1 MGVRTIQS
9 AFGGEVSPSLYGRVD
24 NPKYKTGLAVC
35 RNFICRPQGPAQ
47 NRRGFA
53 FVRAAKYSDRPCR
66 LIPFEFSNSD
76 TMVLEFGDKYI
87 RFHTQEATLLNS
99 EGNPYEISTPYSS
112 DDIFK
117 IRFCQSAD
125 VLTLTHGNYP
135 PSELRRYGTYDWR
148 LETIDFSPDL
158 TAPVITGVT
167 YVANGNT
174 SENRFLYKYI
184 VTALKDTDEGT
195 VESASS
201 APYSVQCNLYWD
213 DSLNKITW
221 SPVTGA
227 QRYRV
232 YKSRAG
238 IYGYIGETEDTSFED
253 NNIAADEGTT
263 PPRWDSSL
271 WETSGAITSVSV
283 VNGGSGYANLGR
295 IASVKVSP
303 VINSTYPFFKNTA
316 VNNGV
321 SQAYPDYPAVTA
333 KLLDASGS
341 GSGAEVKV
349 ITSQSRTYTKY
360 EDDRVT
366 EYTWASFT
374 DVKGIEVTSPGA
386 GYLKPYIQ
394 FYKDGKEVSNF
405 DSWYPIPETPTGNLI
420 TVETANTYDV
430 VLNVTDK
437 TGTGAQLKATVVDGA
452 VSSVRIVSGGS
463 GYTSP
468 VITADSPTGTGATFS
483 VTLGKGGDYPGAVTY
498 YEQRRCFGGTPIRPQ
513 MLWMTRPG
521 TETDMSYTIP
531 VQDDNRIK
539 FRISAQRVSLVKHL
553 CPLSQLLVLTESS
566 IFRVSPQNSDAITP
580 SSVSVKP
587 QVNSVGA
594 SDVTP
599 ILVGSNLVFTEA
611 RSGHVM
617 ELGYEWSR
625 GGFTCGDVSVMAP
638 HFFEK
643 ARAVDSAYMASPDP
657 IIWYALSDGTLLGLT
672 YMPEQ
677 QVAAFHRHDT
687 AGGAFESVCCVAEGN
702 EDALYAVVRRT
713 VNGSTVR
720 YIERMR
726 ETVYDSLENC
736 FFVDSGA
743 TYEGPETRT
752 LSGLNHLEGCEV
764 AVLADGAVLPRE
776 TVKDGKIE
784 IEVPAEKIQVGLPI
798 TSELKTLPLAVGIQD
813 GSMGRGH
820 TKNINQVWLQV
831 YQSSGIFV
839 GPSFDDLVEIKQ
851 RFQEPYGTAPE
862 PISDQVDAVLPG
874 RWTDTGQICLRQ
886 EDPLPLMI
894 VGICAELAV

>member
-1 MGVRTIQS
+1 MGIRVIQS

-24 NPKYKTGLAVC
+24 NPKYKTGLATC

-66 LIPFEFSNSD
+66 LIPFEFSNND
-76 TMVLEFGDKYI
+76 TMVLEFGDRYI

-99 EGNPYEISTPYSS
+99 DGTPYEISTPYSS

-117 IRFCQSAD
+117 INYCQSAD
-125 VLTLTHGNYP
+125 VLTLVHGGYAP
-135 PSELRRYGTYDWR
+135 RELKRYSAYDWR
-148 LETIDFSPDL
+148 LEEIKFGSL
-158 TAPVITGVT
+158 LAAPTITGVT

-174 SENRFLYKYI
+174 SENRFTYKYK
-184 VTALKDTDEGT
+184 VTALKDTDDGT
-195 VESASS
+195 VESEAS
-201 APYSVQCNLYWD
+201 AAYSILCNLYWD

-221 SPVTGA
+221 SAVAGA
-227 QRYRV
+227 ERYRV
-232 YKSRAG
+232 YKSRSG
-238 IYGYIGETEDTSFED
+238 IYGYIGETESTSFED
-253 NNIAADEGTT
+253 NNIAADEGVT
-263 PPRWDSSL
+263 PPRWD
-271 WETSGAITSVSV
+271 GAPWTVNGAVTSVSV
-283 VNGGSGYANLGR
+283 VNGGSGYGADGVPYLKSFNAGQYLTETNKDPKDTDGFTAR
-295 IASVKVSP
+295 LLDSYTAPTTEASVTIQMTRSKSTTSHSTHYIYRVSSLSISGGEGYSSP
-303 VINSTYPFFKNTA
+303 RLQIYYNGSVIAGSNYGESPLVFSATF
-316 VNNGV
+316 GV
-321 SQAYPDYPAVTA
+321 SSNRPSLIVS
-333 KLLDASGS
+333 DAT
-341 GSGAEVKV
+341 GSGASVEPV
-349 ITSQSRTYTKY
+349 
-360 EDDRVT
+360 
-366 EYTWASFT
+366 
-374 DVKGIEVTSPGA
+374 
-386 GYLKPYIQ
+386 
-394 FYKDGKEVSNF
+394 VSNGK
-405 DSWYPIPETPTGNLI
+405 ITGVKL
-420 TVETANTYDV
+420 
-430 VLNVTDK
+430 LN
-437 TGTGAQLKATVVDGA
+437 
-452 VSSVRIVSGGS
+452 GGS

-468 VITADSPTGTGATFS
+468 SIKVVSSVGSGAAFS
-483 VTLGKGGDYPGAVTY
+483 VTVSTGGDYPGAVTY
-498 YEQRRCFGGTPIRPQ
+498 YEQRRCFGGTPMKPQ

-531 VQDDNRIK
+531 TQDDNRIK
-539 FRISAQRVSLVKHL
+539 FRISAQRVSQVKHL
-553 CPLSQLLVLTESS
+553 CPLSQLLVLTDYAV
-566 IFRVSPQNSDAITP
+566 FRVSPQNSDALTP
-580 SSVSVKP
+580 ASAAVKP
-587 QVNSVGA
+587 QVNGIGA

-599 ILVGSNLVFTEA
+599 TLIGSNLVFTEA

-687 AGGAFESVCCVAEGN
+687 VNGAFESVCCVAEGN
-702 EDALYAVVRRT
+702 EDALYAVVRRII
-713 VNGSTVR
+713 NGSTVR

-736 FFVDSGA
+736 FFVDCGA
-743 TYEGPETRT
+743 TYEGTETDT
-752 LSGLNHLEGCEV
+752 LSGLDHLEGCEV
-764 AVLADGAVLPRE
+764 AVLADGGVLPHE
-776 TVKDGKIE
+776 TVKDGKIT
-784 IEVPAEKIQVGLPI
+784 IEVPAREIQVGLPI
-798 TSELKTLPLAVGIQD
+798 TAELKTLPLAVGLQD

-820 TKNINQVWLQV
+820 SKNINQVWLQV

-851 RFQEPYGTAPE
+851 RFQETYGTPPE

-894 VGICAELAV
+894 VGICAELAT